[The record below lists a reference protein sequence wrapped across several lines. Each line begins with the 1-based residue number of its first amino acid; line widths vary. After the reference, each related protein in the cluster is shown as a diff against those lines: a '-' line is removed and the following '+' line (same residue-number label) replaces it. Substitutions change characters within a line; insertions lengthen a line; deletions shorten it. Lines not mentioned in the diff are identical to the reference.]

1 MEQGKV
7 KMYNG
12 EKGFG
17 FITPDGSGADLFVHV
32 TGLLVRDLKPGD
44 IVEFDTEQGK
54 KGLIAINVK
63 KI

>member
-1 MEQGKV
+1 
-7 KMYNG
+7 MYNS

-17 FITPDGSGADLFVHV
+17 FITPDSNSEDLFVHV

-44 IVEFDTEQGK
+44 TVEYNSEQGK

>member
-17 FITPDGSGADLFVHV
+17 FITPDSNGEDLFVHV

-44 IVEFDTEQGK
+44 IVEYNTEQGK
-54 KGLIAINVK
+54 KGLIAVNVNK
-63 KI
+63 L